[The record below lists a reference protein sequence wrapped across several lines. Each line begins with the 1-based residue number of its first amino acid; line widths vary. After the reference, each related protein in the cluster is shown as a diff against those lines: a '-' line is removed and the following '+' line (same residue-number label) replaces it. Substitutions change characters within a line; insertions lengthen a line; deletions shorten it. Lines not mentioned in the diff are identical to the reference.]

1 VIVNAKGKKLFTT
14 NRLGKKGVLRGS
26 DAIRRCAL
34 AGTNIIGDP
43 VHVMWRRSA
52 IKKVGSFDISVTYAT
67 DLDYWM
73 KLLNVGDLYY
83 DPSPAGLYR
92 IHGGATSSG
101 SWKATTDWVLK
112 IFDNQRKLNKLRL
125 SNGRF
130 ALISIKAY
138 LQGALRGQ
146 IYKYLG

>member
-1 VIVNAKGKKLFTT
+1 
-14 NRLGKKGVLRGS
+14 
-26 DAIRRCAL
+26 
-34 AGTNIIGDP
+34 
-43 VHVMWRRSA
+43 MWRRSA
-52 IKKVGSFDISVTYAT
+52 IEKVGSFDISVTYAT